1 MLRKLIVIIQ
11 GDEKGKKL
19 KVTIVK
25 NCFARKRKVIPFF
38 STDISK
44 KETKTTLLIGII
56 RYING
61 NDIYTLCN
69 RFFLKNSK
77 KKKEHRFYLSIYSNS
92 NPTIYHVADQYNNNA
107 TSRTS

>member
-25 NCFARKRKVIPFF
+25 NYFARKRKVTWMDTTQSYRKEIPFF

-69 RFFLKNSK
+69 RFFHGILK
-77 KKKEHRFYLSIYSNS
+77 KKKRTPFLSVDIFEF
-92 NPTIYHVADQYNNNA
+92 
-107 TSRTS
+107 